1 MRKLLPLTLG
11 MFATACTAAL
21 QQSPVPPAPAASA
34 QSFILARQ
42 AGMHMATT
50 LMIKSLK
57 RAVTAGTDVKD
68 QDAAADGIAMWAEAI
83 PGLFPPG
90 SAGPDSRARPE
101 IWANKADFDA
111 RAADLRDAAK
121 RLSQLVAAGDKAGFA
136 AQVAVVQSRCA
147 ACHDKYRAPEE

>member
-1 MRKLLPLTLG
+1 MRKLLPLMLALS
-11 MFATACTAAL
+11 ATACAAAL
-21 QQSPVPPAPAASA
+21 QQPPATFEPSASA
-34 QSFILARQ
+34 QSFVLARQ

-50 LMIKSLK
+50 LMIKGLK

-90 SAGPDSRARPE
+90 SIVPGSRARPE
-101 IWANKADFDA
+101 IWTNKADFDA

-121 RLSQLVAAGDKAGFA
+121 RLSAIAASGDKAAFA
-136 AQVAVVQSRCA
+136 AQVTELQGRCA
-147 ACHDKYRAPEE
+147 ACHDKYRAPEQ

>member
-1 MRKLLPLTLG
+1 MRPMMPLTILVLLAG
-11 MFATACTAAL
+11 CATAAV
-21 QQSPVPPAPAASA
+21 VPQPIAPAASP

-57 RAVTAGTDVKD
+57 RAATTGSDVHD
-68 QDAAADGIAMWAEAI
+68 QDAAADGLVLWAKAI

-90 SAGPDSRARPE
+90 SLAPGSRARPE

-111 RAADLRDAAK
+111 RAADLQDAAT

-147 ACHDKYRAPEE
+147 ACHDKYRAPE